1 MATTETS
8 LDQKAEIRATV
19 FDHLAGMVLVPTVK
33 ALWDRGV
40 FGLFDGPGS
49 RVDLGQIVEHTR
61 GNRGYLEV
69 AMSSFTCLS
78 GRSSVLLPRFRT
90 ASSVSPGSASL
101 YSVTSTEI
109 GASING

>member
-61 GNRGYLEV
+61 GNRGYLKV
-69 AMSSFTCLS
+69 AM
-78 GRSSVLLPRFRT
+78 RLL
-90 ASSVSPGSASL
+90 ASSGWL
-101 YSVTSTEI
+101 
-109 GASING
+109 